1 MRWVACVVALMLVSG
16 NCPARSE
23 VRPLEGTYYFRG
35 ATAVD
40 PAPDEPSDTH
50 LLIELTGN
58 AARDLYRGM
67 KVSAK
72 PDQCVGAGAM
82 SKTVGGMQCTMLSNT
97 RYRCHFA
104 IEVAR
109 QRIQHGLAC

>member
-1 MRWVACVVALMLVSG
+1 MRWVAVALALLLVSG
-16 NCPARSE
+16 NCVARSE

-40 PAPDEPSDTH
+40 PAPDEPKDTH

-67 KVSAK
+67 KVAAK
-72 PDQCVGAGAM
+72 RDQCVGAGAM
-82 SKTVGGMQCTMLSNT
+82 SKTVGGMQCTMLSST

-104 IEVAR
+104 IEIAR
-109 QRIQHGLAC
+109 QRITHGLAC